1 MPDHG
6 LLHAGRR
13 AAAERRVSL
22 LRVHSWRCRSSLA
35 LASWGRLPRLLA
47 ALRTRG
53 EPLPFGRLRCS
64 RGPRPRSPILRGFQH
79 AGEYLALTSRQAV
92 SVHPSSVLFSRRV
105 GCVVFNELLF
115 TTRLYMRD
123 VTQIERDWLP
133 ELAPQYFGQGVGTV

>member
-1 MPDHG
+1 VAVRPC
-6 LLHAGRR
+6 
-13 AAAERRVSL
+13 AA
-22 LRVHSWRCRSSLA
+22 
-35 LASWGRLPRLLA
+35 
-47 ALRTRG
+47 
-53 EPLPFGRLRCS
+53 
-64 RGPRPRSPILRGFQH
+64 RPRSPILRGFEGYL
-79 AGEYLALTSRQAV
+79 AKGSGFEPSGEYLALTSRQAV